1 MRGAGVSAVETLV
14 YLYAVVPAD
23 APEIPGGVAGID
35 GAPVRLLRAGGL
47 AAVVSELPASEYG
60 EAALDART
68 AELAWVGERGAAHE
82 AVLLWLADRG
92 PVLPLTLF
100 SLHAGPERVRALLE
114 GEGERFRRGLA
125 RVAGRREWGV
135 RLWRVDARVAE
146 HLDELSPRLRELAAE
161 IAAAAPGRQF
171 LLRKKAAGLRAE
183 ELRAVGAD
191 AARQAYA
198 ALAPLAAEARAL
210 PLTGRG
216 GDEGRALVLDAAL
229 LVDETA
235 FPAFQRGV
243 TEAAHRWG
251 AAGFELEFTGPWPPY
266 HFAADAS

>member
-1 MRGAGVSAVETLV
+1 MSAVGALT

-23 APEIPGGVAGID
+23 APELPEGVAGID

-47 AAVVSELPASEYG
+47 AAAVSDLPADEYG

-114 GEGERFRRGLA
+114 AEGERFRRGLA

-146 HLDELSPRLRELAAE
+146 RLDELSPRLRELAAE
-161 IAAAAPGRQF
+161 SAAAAPGKRF
-171 LLRKKAAGLRAE
+171 LLRKKADGLRAE

-191 AARQAYA
+191 AARQVNA

-210 PLTGRG
+210 PLAGRG
-216 GDEGRALVLDAAL
+216 GDEARALVLDAAF
-229 LVDETA
+229 LVAESGFA
-235 FPAFQRGV
+235 AFQRGV
-243 TEAAHRWG
+243 TEAAHRWD

-266 HFAADAS
+266 HFAADDA

>member
-1 MRGAGVSAVETLV
+1 MRGPGVSAVGTLV

-23 APEIPGGVAGID
+23 APEIPAEVAGID

-47 AAVVSELPASEYG
+47 AAVVSDLPAGEYG
-60 EAALDART
+60 EAALDVRT

-100 SLHAGPERVRALLE
+100 SLHAGPERVAALLE

-191 AARQAYA
+191 AARQVYA

-210 PLTGRG
+210 PPAGSG
-216 GDEGRALVLDAAL
+216 ADEGRALVLDAAF
-229 LVDETA
+229 LVDEAA

-243 TEAAHRWG
+243 TEAAHRWS
-251 AAGFELEFTGPWPPY
+251 AAGFEMEFTGPWPPY